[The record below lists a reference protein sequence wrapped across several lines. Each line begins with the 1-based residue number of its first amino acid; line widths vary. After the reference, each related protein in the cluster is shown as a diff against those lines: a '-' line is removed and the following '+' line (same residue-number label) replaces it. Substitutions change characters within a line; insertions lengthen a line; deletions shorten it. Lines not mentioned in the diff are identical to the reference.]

1 MKIEETFNRLPDKI
15 QMGLIV
21 LCFPVACLFGV
32 LSLAGFFLL
41 MDFLT
46 R

>member
-1 MKIEETFNRLPDKI
+1 MNIEKTFEKLPNKI
-15 QMGLIV
+15 QVFLIV

-41 MDFLT
+41 MDFLV